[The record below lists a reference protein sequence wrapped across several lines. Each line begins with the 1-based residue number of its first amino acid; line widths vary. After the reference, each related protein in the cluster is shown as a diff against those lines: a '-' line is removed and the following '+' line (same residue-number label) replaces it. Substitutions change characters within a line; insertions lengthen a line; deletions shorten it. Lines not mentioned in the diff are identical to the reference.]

1 MKSKKL
7 TILISILLVV
17 TLVVVLASTVF
28 TLKSVSFNFL
38 NQKNILSNYDDGDYL
53 DKIEVPYGDSIFFVD
68 KNSLKD
74 KLEKKNAYLEV
85 INIETT
91 FPNNLVVH
99 VGEREEVFAIDYGND
114 TYAIVDKSLKILR
127 FCDLAYLQR
136 AGYLAPIV
144 VKVNYT
150 DVALDIK
157 DYNICDF
164 INVEHMSDVLL
175 AVVNAFEV
183 SGYNI
188 TSLKGFAT
196 EIILRENGSFI
207 VDENGQYDLN
217 FVKTVEITTK
227 YGIKI
232 SINDAY
238 SSLDTKVALGLK
250 AYEMEHD
257 KHNTSGEI
265 LVFEQEKR
273 FVARYR
279 SGD

>member
-164 INVEHMSDVLL
+164 INVEHMSGVLL